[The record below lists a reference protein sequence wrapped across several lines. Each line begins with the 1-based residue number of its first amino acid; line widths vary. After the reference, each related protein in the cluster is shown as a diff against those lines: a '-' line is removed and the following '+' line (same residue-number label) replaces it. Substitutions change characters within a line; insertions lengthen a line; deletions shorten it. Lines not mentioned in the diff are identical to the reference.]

1 MIAWA
6 LPLSR
11 MISRCMLDRDETLTA
26 ASDLSF
32 VPGNQRAQFK
42 TPGLTCFRN
51 QIEYDDRILDIEVR
65 QMIATTAHA
74 MMAHRD
80 SKELSVATVDHE
92 LFMGY

>member
-11 MISRCMLDRDETLTA
+11 MISICRLDRDETLTA

-42 TPGLTCFRN
+42 RASRASVIRLN
-51 QIEYDDRILDIEVR
+51 M
-65 QMIATTAHA
+65 MIGFSI
-74 MMAHRD
+74 
-80 SKELSVATVDHE
+80 SKS
-92 LFMGY
+92 GR